1 MMDLR
6 SSVAKQAVET
16 VTHLAQEYPVEFAV
30 SGYKYFR
37 EPVHEGLIKMLN
49 NGNKTI
55 ADLTGKAIQV
65 VVHSSCV
72 PK

>member
-30 SGYKYFR
+30 SGSKYFR
-37 EPVHEGLIKMLN
+37 EPIHGGLIKMLN

-55 ADLTGKAIQV
+55 ADLAGKGIHAIV
-65 VVHSSCV
+65 KASCV